1 MILATLL
8 SSIYVEIVLL
18 TIHSVRGKISSTE
31 KGSLLLT
38 DVVLSIDLL
47 NISRMSQSTFF
58 LLASSSGGPF
68 DIHLREQFSGDRI
81 LETVA
86 QSIVDELVISSRST
100 GESKTRACHGSDQA
114 LGADII
120 LFCQPL
126 FVQQF
131 IFKLNTELLNP
142 FVLLLGRVRASV
154 DQNVGK
160 GKEEESQVRFRNV

>member
-120 LFCQPL
+120 LFCQSL
-126 FVQQF
+126 FVHQF

-142 FVLLLGRVRASV
+142 FVLLLGRVHASV